1 MLKDFAGAYE
11 HERGRIGLSPSV
23 SGRHAVDPVQVSEP
37 STPSDGTAPV
47 WVFGES
53 ARGRLITI
61 AAFTGFDEL
70 FAFAQSLGVDQH
82 NLLLCR

>member
-1 MLKDFAGAYE
+1 MNMNVVELASRLRSQAATQLILCK
-11 HERGRIGLSPSV
+11 SPS
-23 SGRHAVDPVQVSEP
+23 P
-37 STPSDGTAPV
+37 TPSDGTAPV

-70 FAFAQSLGVDQH
+70 FAFAQSLGVDKH